1 MSFIKEVS
9 LIKTCL
15 ETKENKKPEEKPK
28 FAAKRKASSGKTNER
43 GAGFGGAGEEGGLPT
58 CVQVRQVEIREP
70 LTLDQKLDQYFIRTI
85 LDVDVDVDT
94 DTFDESFGFYHR
106 DSFAL
111 RSSVTVLAVNL
122 LHRTEM
128 EL

>member
-43 GAGFGGAGEEGGLPT
+43 GAGFGGVGEEGGLPT
-58 CVQVRQVEIREP
+58 CVQVRQIEVRVRP
-70 LTLDQKLDQYFIRTI
+70 C
-85 LDVDVDVDT
+85 V
-94 DTFDESFGFYHR
+94 SFGTFPR
-106 DSFAL
+106 PGGLLSPFPAFSCL
-111 RSSVTVLAVNL
+111 SVAV
-122 LHRTEM
+122 EASPAQQPAC
-128 EL
+128 